1 MFAHRRNME
10 FSEAKQHFIST
21 WGELGMNWG
30 INRTMGHIHALLLI
44 SPEPLSA
51 EDIIHSLQIS
61 KGNANMNLRGLLD
74 WGLVYRQ
81 SKVGDRK
88 DYFVAEKE
96 LWDVFRKTLAKRKQ
110 KELNPMLAMIK
121 KISKTDNNQD
131 TEDSKE
137 FDKFI
142 KDLDAISSAADNAL
156 DRLINSESNIFLNT
170 LVKIMR

>member
-1 MFAHRRNME
+1 ME

-44 SPEPLSA
+44 SPKPLSA
-51 EDIIHSLQIS
+51 EDIIQSLQIS

-81 SKVGDRK
+81 SKAGDRK

-96 LWDVFRKTLAKRKQ
+96 LWDVFRKTLAKRKS

-121 KISKTDNNQD
+121 KVSNAE
-131 TEDSKE
+131 TESPSDESQE
-137 FDKFI
+137 FNKFI

>member
-1 MFAHRRNME
+1 ME
-10 FSEAKQHFIST
+10 FSEAKKHFIST

-44 SPEPLSA
+44 SPKPLCA
-51 EDIIHSLQIS
+51 EDIINQLQIS

-74 WGLVYRQ
+74 WRLIYRQ
-81 SKVGDRK
+81 SKAGDRK

-96 LWDVFRKTLAKRKQ
+96 LWKVFRKTLEKRKQ
-110 KELNPMLAMIK
+110 KELNPMLDMIK
-121 KISKTDNNQD
+121 KISNVQGDS
-131 TEDSKE
+131 EDSNE
-137 FDKFI
+137 FNRFI

-156 DRLINSESNIFLNT
+156 DRLITSDSNIFLNT